1 VGHEVIGTAHSV
13 PDVLVFVVASLLML
27 IGALGVITMKNPV
40 HCALSLIM
48 TFFGIAIA
56 FVELDAHFLAAVE
69 IIVYAGAIV
78 VLFLFVIMFLGVDR
92 NEEMAV
98 EPLVGQRPL
107 ALGGVGVTV
116 VGLIIMLAH
125 SHWVTGAPSAA
136 TGGVAIKG
144 GGSNVK
150 ELGTAIFTT
159 YLYAFEITAALLII
173 AVVGAV
179 LLARKD
185 RIIEPDRPIEFSND
199 SEEENA

>member
-1 VGHEVIGTAHSV
+1 MEQPVTATAHSV

-27 IGALGVITMKNPV
+27 IGAVGVITLRNPV

-56 FVELDAHFLAAVE
+56 FIELNAHFLAAVE

-92 NEEMAV
+92 REDVRV

-107 ALGGVGVTV
+107 ALASVTVTV
-116 VGLIIMLAH
+116 VGLIVMLSH
-125 SHWVTGAPSAA
+125 SHWVSGATAAA
-136 TGGVAIKG
+136 TGGVPIQGGKG
-144 GGSNVK
+144 NVK

-185 RIIEPDRPIEFSND
+185 RVLESD
-199 SEEENA
+199 EEAR